1 MRILLVEDDKLIGD
15 GIKAGLSKMGFN
27 VDWFTDGKTGQ
38 AALYTAPYDVV
49 VLDLTLP
56 EIDGLEI
63 LRAWRESGKSE
74 PVLILTARDALNQ
87 RVEGLRLGADDYLC
101 KPFALIE
108 VAARL
113 EALVRRS
120 HGQAR
125 SELRHGKVTLDPAAC
140 CRARPSRRS
149 STTGM
154 MTSPATLS
162 KSTFIIYAASSA
174 ATLSAP
180 CTASVIPWVTH
191 ETDPTPEPEAAPD
204 APLFAAVPGGLV
216 CRKRGGL
223 APDDRQAR

>member
-38 AALYTAPYDVV
+38 AALYTAPYDAV

-113 EALVRRS
+113 EG
-120 HGQAR
+120 HAR
-125 SELRHGKVTLDPAAC
+125 SGK
-140 CRARPSRRS
+140 SRRHAGGRNAGAQ
-149 STTGM
+149 TQRVR
-154 MTSPATLS
+154 PAGTADAQRGPRAAAQGHRRETLQ
-162 KSTFIIYAASSA
+162 
-174 ATLSAP
+174 L
-180 CTASVIPWVTH
+180 
-191 ETDPTPEPEAAPD
+191 
-204 APLFAAVPGGLV
+204 G
-216 CRKRGGL
+216 
-223 APDDRQAR
+223 

>member
-1 MRILLVEDDKLIGD
+1 MRILLVEDDRLIGD

-38 AALYTAPYDVV
+38 SALYTAPYDAV

-125 SELRHGKVTLDPAAC
+125 SELRHGGGRNAGAQTQRVRPAGTADAQRGPRAAAQDHRGETLQL
-140 CRARPSRRS
+140 
-149 STTGM
+149 G
-154 MTSPATLS
+154 
-162 KSTFIIYAASSA
+162 
-174 ATLSAP
+174 
-180 CTASVIPWVTH
+180 
-191 ETDPTPEPEAAPD
+191 
-204 APLFAAVPGGLV
+204 
-216 CRKRGGL
+216 
-223 APDDRQAR
+223 